1 MAQHLPEDLEEKV
14 KLFHEFVKARREEED
29 FEDKMI
35 INIDETPMY
44 FELVP
49 DELSKRKVLKV

>member
-35 INIDETPMY
+35 INIDVLRSCSRTNC
-44 FELVP
+44 
-49 DELSKRKVLKV
+49 RKERC